1 MISMKD
7 ANVMKNGLSKNDPLR
22 SWVVSAQERLLQEE
36 EQAKEMKNGLSKKEP
51 LRSWVVSA

>member
-36 EQAKEMKNGLSKKEP
+36 EQAKEMKNKSINMHKP
-51 LRSWVVSA
+51 TYT